1 MENTGPVEIYSQE
14 SGGGVGGIAG
24 GITGW
29 KIIKG
34 EREVGSII
42 LDKLTNRV
50 LC

>member
-14 SGGGVGGIAG
+14 SGGGVGGITG

-34 EREVGSII
+34 NIRGKEYFR
-42 LDKLTNRV
+42 
-50 LC
+50 